1 MEQSI
6 TAMTR
11 LVEIALRKVDLKFVR
26 IKFHALPLFEHEMID
41 DKNET
46 PLSRVLGNSSATHV

>member
-1 MEQSI
+1 
-6 TAMTR
+6 MTR
-11 LVEIALRKVDLKFVR
+11 LVEIALRQVDLKFVR
-26 IKFHALPLFEHEMID
+26 IKFHALPLFEHEMIE

>member
-11 LVEIALRKVDLKFVR
+11 LVEIALRQVDLKFVR
-26 IKFHALPLFEHEMID
+26 IKFHALPLFEHEMIE

-46 PLSRVLGNSSATHV
+46 PLSRVLGNSSATHE

>member
-11 LVEIALRKVDLKFVR
+11 LVEIALRQVDLKFVR
-26 IKFHALPLFEHEMID
+26 IKFHALPLFEHEMIE

-46 PLSRVLGNSSATHV
+46 PLFRVLGNSSATHE